1 MADKSTEKY
10 VIDLEDYICRPVD
23 EEDLQ
28 DPSCDLGR
36 TTMPC
41 DKLGWCPYGRLA
53 AAFPASTDA
62 LDELGISHEGLGA
75 PYSHAKILC
84 PAFLL
89 ASPRLAGCAPFAK
102 CWDLD
107 MQCDTCRI
115 HPDLCEPANEVATQ
129 RYLSDV
135 RRCCEGTSLDRRL
148 CDNGREVRFR
158 LEDARNL

>member
-1 MADKSTEKY
+1 MANKSTEKY
-10 VIDLEDYICRPVD
+10 VIDLEDYIGRPVD
-23 EEDLQ
+23 DEDLQ
-28 DPSCDLGR
+28 DRFCGPVR
-36 TTMPC
+36 ATMPC
-41 DKLGWCPYGRLA
+41 VKLGWCPYGRLA
-53 AAFPASTDA
+53 AVFPASTDELA
-62 LDELGISHEGLGA
+62 ELGVSLEELKA

-89 ASPRLAGCAPFAK
+89 ASPRLVGCTAFAK

-148 CDNGREVRFR
+148 CHNGREVRFSA
-158 LEDARNL
+158 EDARNL